1 MASVPLPW
9 AAVVVGSSVALP
21 DGRRAVVTAVGR
33 VLGRFREVQ
42 LDGSRTKIVD
52 PSAVVRVLFDE
63 ESKAMLIL
71 ISVFPH
77 LQVISR
83 GETP

>member
-1 MASVPLPW
+1 MAVVSLAW
-9 AAVVVGSSVALP
+9 AAVAVGSSVLLP

-42 LDGSRTKIVD
+42 LDGLRTKVVD
-52 PSAVVRVLFDE
+52 PTVRIPVLFDE
-63 ESKAMLIL
+63 ESKAMLTL
-71 ISVFPH
+71 ISKFPH